1 MAGDSYNARLLTKG
15 APGQKLIKLLIDKEQ
30 TRDKHMAILLAK
42 LETISN
48 AEAGHAISELRT
60 LESLALKV
68 LESLDKEAKE
78 AFFAASTS
86 WGISPTNTP
95 LLSADH
101 ATRLLLAAE
110 NNWCQPLNYMGY

>member
-1 MAGDSYNARLLTKG
+1 MAGDSYNARLLTEG